1 MDACSFEVANYV
13 ESDPAVVVSKCLLL
27 LGGQIEP
34 GDAAGHD
41 CGEHV

>member
-1 MDACSFEVANYV
+1 
-13 ESDPAVVVSKCLLL
+13 VVSKCLLL